1 MHESCGE
8 TPVKGCGPR
17 AADASEAPPG
27 LRSQRSQKR
36 LPHIETLAV
45 PDAALVPLQEFVEN
59 AAAQSQLISCF
70 GDTLYAESGVL
81 KDESRFPG
89 AALRPRQPR
98 SSSPIVATFAFKSR
112 MKFVVNIVRDLSTN
126 VRDFSAMTLQ

>member
-1 MHESCGE
+1 M
-8 TPVKGCGPR
+8 
-17 AADASEAPPG
+17 
-27 LRSQRSQKR
+27 
-36 LPHIETLAV
+36 

-70 GDTLYAESGVL
+70 GNTLYAESGCCL